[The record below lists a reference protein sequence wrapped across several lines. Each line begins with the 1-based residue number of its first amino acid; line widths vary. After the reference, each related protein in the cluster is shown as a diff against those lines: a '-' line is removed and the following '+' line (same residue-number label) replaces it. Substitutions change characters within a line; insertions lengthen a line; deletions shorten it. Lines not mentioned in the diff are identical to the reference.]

1 MLKEG
6 KITIYTD
13 GACVP
18 NPGSGG
24 WCTIIFDGFIGKI
37 YSGGED
43 STTNNRMEL
52 EAVLFGMDMTVH
64 SEKEVEIFCD
74 NTYVTDMLSKWIYGW
89 YKKKKRLE
97 KKANLDLVGRGWGLL
112 RKKKYKFTWVRGHNG
127 DYLNEL
133 CDEIAVREV
142 ERQLGNKQKDEF
154 SLQMQHMRSIAQDQ

>member
-24 WCTIIFDGFIGKI
+24 WCAIIFDGFIGKI
-37 YSGGED
+37 YSGNEE

-52 EAVLFGMDMTVH
+52 EAVLFGM
-64 SEKEVEIFCD
+64 EKTLGSTKDVEIFCD
-74 NTYVTDMLSKWIYGW
+74 NTYVTKMLSKWIYNW
-89 YKKKKRLE
+89 YRKKKRL
-97 KKANLDLVGRGWGLL
+97 KNKQNLDLIKRGWELL
-112 RKKKYKFTWVRGHNG
+112 NKKKYTFTWVRGHNG
-127 DYLNEL
+127 NFLNEL
-133 CDEIAVREV
+133 CDEFAVKEV
-142 ERQLGNKQKDEF
+142 RYLLEQKQKDEF